1 MKVENIVIVGGG
13 TAGWLTA
20 AFISHNFPDIGVTV
34 VDKEVGNPIGVG
46 EATLLQFK
54 PFMDECG
61 FNQSEWMMET
71 NAGYKAAI
79 MFTNWT
85 EKGND
90 IWHPFF
96 NTRRNM
102 ANLPVWELWTK
113 CQDLDFKKYALSSY
127 DVSVDHNSV
136 DFQTMNNYGFH
147 VDCGK
152 LVQYIQKKLE
162 NKISIIRSEVVDIEY
177 SGDDIIKK
185 LKLKNESEIASDLF
199 VDCTGFLQ
207 VLRKPKKRIDLLGR
221 LFVNTAVAC
230 PVPYKDRSAEFRPY
244 AVCDATDHGWLWKIG
259 VANRIGSG
267 MIFNRNITGIE
278 EAKDYFVNYWDHRI
292 EKEKIRVIYWD
303 PYYIEDQWSGNVV
316 NIGLSAGFLEP
327 LESTGIGLITSGAT
341 QLANAIRERR
351 YLQVDID
358 YYNINFKIL
367 FEDAVDFISAHY
379 ANNKRQTKFW
389 QYVNQTFKPSDRMLY
404 HLNELQS
411 PERPLPW
418 DGRRTAF
425 FGGRNWS
432 LLLIQLG
439 YNVAPRSID
448 LSEEQCRELVIKN
461 YYIHERD
468 RHIWSRKHD
477 QEIDRLH
484 RTKNNNDRI

>member
-61 FNQSEWMMET
+61 FNHAEWMLET

-85 EKGND
+85 EPGNSV
-90 IWHPFF
+90 WHPFF
-96 NTRRNM
+96 KTKKTIN
-102 ANLPVWELWTK
+102 NLPIWELWTK
-113 CQDLDFKKYALSSY
+113 NQDLDFKKYALSSY
-127 DVSVDHNSV
+127 DVSVLHNSV
-136 DFQTMNNYGFH
+136 DFETVGNYAYH

-152 LVQYIQKKLE
+152 LILYIQKKIKD
-162 NKISIIRSEVVDIEY
+162 NITIIRSEVVEVITESEDRIQN
-177 SGDDIIKK
+177 
-185 LKLKNESEIASDLF
+185 LKLKDGTLISGDIF
-199 VDCTGFLQ
+199 VDCTGFQQ
-207 VLRKPKKRIDLLGR
+207 VLRKPKKRVDLMGR
-221 LFVNTAVAC
+221 LFVNTAVVC
-230 PVPYKDRSAEFRPY
+230 QVPYQDKAEEFKPY

-267 MIFNRNITGIE
+267 MIFNRRVTEIE
-278 EAKDYFVNYWDHRI
+278 EAKEYFVKYWNNRI
-292 EKEKIRVIYWD
+292 EKNSVRVINWD
-303 PYYIEDQWSGNVV
+303 PFYIEDQWVGNIV

-351 YLQVDID
+351 YTEID
-358 YYNINFKIL
+358 VEYYNLNFKL
-367 FEDAVDFISAHY
+367 LYEDAVDFISAHY

-389 QYVNQTFKPSDRMLY
+389 NYVKDTFCPSDRMNY
-404 HLNELQS
+404 HLSELKKANKD
-411 PERPLPW
+411 LPW
-418 DGRRTAF
+418 EGRWTSF
-425 FGGRNWS
+425 FGGINWS

-439 YNVAPRSID
+439 YEVAPRNINLPND
-448 LSEEQCRELVIKN
+448 VCRELVIKS
-461 YYIHERD
+461 YLTHEKN
-468 RHIWSRKHD
+468 RHVWSRKHSE
-477 QEIDRLH
+477 EIE
-484 RTKNNNDRI
+484 RIHSLKT